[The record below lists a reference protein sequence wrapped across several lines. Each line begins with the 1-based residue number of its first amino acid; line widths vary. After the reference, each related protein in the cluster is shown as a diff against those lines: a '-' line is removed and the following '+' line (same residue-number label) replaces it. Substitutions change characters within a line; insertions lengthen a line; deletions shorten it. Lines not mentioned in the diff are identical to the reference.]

1 MTDQQTVIENVAFL
15 DLSHATPET
24 LARLKEI
31 RGVATLVVPS
41 DGGELLTRVRLVDV
55 AHVIPVPR
63 GAHVRIHS
71 GMFTLSGE
79 ALADPGGDNE
89 VLIVI
94 GGLVVTTPVK
104 KVGFREI
111 VVIGAVLAPRG
122 SESALG
128 LGLTRVTGA
137 VNYFDYAEGQRI
149 QPLSGELRVGSET
162 FANKGGTAADV
173 LMLAGD
179 VIVTS
184 QVPTI
189 GFQQIFWGGRLVV
202 PRASEGELA
211 PKLIGGGELIWYG
224 GEPRF
229 FKGDEAF
236 GRGFFETL
244 EERVALALVGDF
256 RIEND
261 VPAELLRAKV
271 SEITL
276 VGNLSAR
283 KELVSV
289 LQVLTTEKYG
299 NLVVS
304 HGNGDA

>member
-1 MTDQQTVIENVAFL
+1 MNDQPTVIENVAFL
-15 DLSHATPET
+15 DLSQATPEN
-24 LARLKEI
+24 LARLEEI
-31 RGVATLVVPS
+31 RGVATLVVPA

-63 GAHVRIHS
+63 DAHVRFHT

-89 VLIVI
+89 VLVVI
-94 GGLVVTTPVK
+94 GGLVVTTPVER
-104 KVGFREI
+104 VGYREV

-122 SESALG
+122 SETALG
-128 LGLTRVTGA
+128 IGLTRVTGA
-137 VNYFDYAEGQRI
+137 VNYYTYVQGQRF
-149 QPLSGELRVGSET
+149 QPLSGEIRISGET
-162 FANKGGTAADV
+162 LANHGGNAGDV

-179 VIVTS
+179 VIITS
-184 QVPTI
+184 LAPRV
-189 GFQQIFWGGRLVV
+189 GFQEVFWGGRLLA
-202 PRASEGELA
+202 PRSSEGVLA
-211 PKLIGGGELIWYG
+211 PRLVGGGELIWYG

-229 FKGDEAF
+229 FKGQETF
-236 GRGFFETL
+236 GRGFFDAL
-244 EERVALALVGDF
+244 DGPVALALVGDF
-256 RIEND
+256 RIESD

-271 SEITL
+271 SEVTL

-283 KELVSV
+283 KELVSA

-304 HGNGDA
+304 DGHGDA